1 MGDSQLPPPPI
12 IPLVCDGNS
21 APPGFSNGVQVV
33 IVDAS
38 TIKQVLKPNSQ
49 PVAVSQ

>member
-1 MGDSQLPPPPI
+1 MTDSQLPVPPV

-38 TIKQVLKPNSQ
+38 AIKTFTLATR
-49 PVAVSQ
+49 PVAVNQ